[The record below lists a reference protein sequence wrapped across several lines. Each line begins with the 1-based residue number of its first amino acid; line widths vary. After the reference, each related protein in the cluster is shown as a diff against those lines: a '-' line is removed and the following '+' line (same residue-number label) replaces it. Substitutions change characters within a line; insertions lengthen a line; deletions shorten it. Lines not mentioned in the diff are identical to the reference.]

1 MRNSKLCIIAVVLV
15 ALLFTGC
22 NWNILTGDVLD
33 VENDYS
39 NETTTAYFNGA
50 APRNLRVSKAAYP
63 DRITLSFRAVPHAEY
78 YKVYRAEVPSTY
90 VNNGNYDD
98 SLFWVL
104 LGYVP
109 SDSTSNV
116 LYSDYDD
123 LASDAD
129 TAYLY
134 TVQAGNDYAELY
146 LGVVPEYSNVEKGW
160 LLTPPVTVN
169 ADQGVAEKYIEIT
182 WSGVS
187 NVKSFDIQ
195 RSTDKN
201 EWTSIFPA
209 GIPPVSS
216 GENSFYY
223 YPPQSDYGKQIYFRV
238 ISVQSSSESKPSSIR
253 TGYTFVEG
261 APAAPTGVNVSKA
274 EYGSKILVQWDKPS
288 REDSVSENGGY
299 TWEIT
304 RMAPGEDEIVVATFN
319 SLDTNKFPDGVSL
332 EDDVYTFED
341 TSGLSPN
348 VVYEYT
354 VKASCKVKIDGND
367 DVLTPG
373 PSVREEGYLLSP
385 PTSFETSID
394 YNARTMDITIQ
405 APLGFDGTKKWQYT
419 IEAQL
424 NKGADDNPSGWK
436 TIGTVDVRE
445 SVPLHYVFDDINAN
459 EFRFSVKN
467 GSENSAVSAV
477 VAPDEIKAN
486 DFTVAANTPLPNASL
501 ASADGLYP
509 VAYTSTPERDGV
521 TMIIEVDTNNDGEAE
536 HTIEVNGSDI
546 ESSLNAISS
555 EYSPAEQFV
564 KYSYRAMKETPFG
577 RKTGWTSW
585 QEGWGALTG
594 PAYIRMFEM
603 WILKPFEHR
612 SEFPADSG
620 LAEKWDPS
628 RNSLADKI
636 LNPSMDSQNSDSV
649 ASQFHG
655 GRVDYSTA
663 NLVIGSITDLM
674 NTSSVDVTFEYIDF
688 GEREEVMANG
698 SYTMYGAKNKGQ
710 GTGVSGEIT
719 VESDFYPAVVKF
731 DALNTNNKQF
741 TGNYKLNQAERGV
754 EDVPVSSIY

>member
-1 MRNSKLCIIAVVLV
+1 MRNFKLCIIAVVLV

-182 WSGVS
+182 WSSVP
-187 NVKSFDIQ
+187 NVKSYDIQ

-201 EWTSIFPA
+201 EWTSIFPS
-209 GIPPVSS
+209 GIPPVSEETCS
-216 GENSFYY
+216 YYY
-223 YPPQSDYGKQIYFRV
+223 YPSESDFGKQIYFRV

-274 EYGSKILVQWDKPS
+274 EYGSKILVQWEKPS
-288 REDSVSENGGY
+288 RESSEEVKKNGGY
-299 TWEIT
+299 KWEIT

-319 SLDTNKFPDGVSL
+319 SNDAEKLPTGVSL
-332 EDDVYTFED
+332 DGEIYTFED
-341 TSGLSPN
+341 TSDLSPN

-354 VKASCKVKIDGND
+354 VKASCNVDIDGTPT
-367 DVLTPG
+367 LTPG
-373 PSVREEGYLLSP
+373 PSVKSEGYLLSP
-385 PTSFETSID
+385 PTVFETSVD
-394 YNARTMDITIQ
+394 YNANTMDITIG
-405 APLGFDGTKKWQYT
+405 APLGFDDSKSWTYS
-419 IEAQL
+419 IEGRL
-424 NKGADDNPSGWK
+424 NKGVDGTTGW
-436 TIGTVDVRE
+436 THIEDVTVKETVQ
-445 SVPLHYVFDDINAN
+445 LHYNFNEKQNN
-459 EFRFSVKN
+459 EFRFTVVN
-467 GSENSAVSAV
+467 GSEKSSASAI

-486 DFTVAANTPLPNASL
+486 DFTVAANTPLPDASL

-521 TMIIEVDTNNDGEAE
+521 TMFIEVDTNNDGEAE
-536 HTIEVNGSDI
+536 HTIKVNGSDI

-555 EYSPAEQFV
+555 EYSPSEQFV

-719 VESDFYPAVVKF
+719 VESDFYPAVVNF

-741 TGNYKLNQAERGV
+741 TGNYRLNQAERGF

>member
-15 ALLFTGC
+15 VLLFTGC

-169 ADQGVAEKYIEIT
+169 AAQGVAEKYIEIT

-274 EYGSKILVQWDKPS
+274 EYGSKILVQWEKPS
-288 REDSVSENGGY
+288 REDNTEGGY

-319 SLDTNKFPDGVSL
+319 SNDAEKLPTGVSL
-332 EDDVYTFED
+332 DGEIYTFED
-341 TSGLSPN
+341 TSDLSPN

-354 VKASCKVKIDGND
+354 VKASCNVDIDGTPT
-367 DVLTPG
+367 LTPG
-373 PSVREEGYLLSP
+373 PSVKSEGYLLSP
-385 PTSFETSID
+385 PTVFETSVD
-394 YNARTMDITIQ
+394 YNANTMDITIG
-405 APLGFDGTKKWQYT
+405 APLGFDDSKSSWTYS
-419 IEAQL
+419 IEGRL
-424 NKGADDNPSGWK
+424 NKGVDGTTGWTHIEDVPVK
-436 TIGTVDVRE
+436 ETVSLYYNFE
-445 SVPLHYVFDDINAN
+445 EKQNN
-459 EFRFSVKN
+459 EFRFTLVN
-467 GSENSAVSAV
+467 GSEKSSVSAV

-521 TMIIEVDTNNDGEAE
+521 TMFIEVDTNNDGKAE
-536 HTIEVNGSDI
+536 HTIKVNGSDI

-555 EYSPAEQFV
+555 EYSPSEQFV

-719 VESDFYPAVVKF
+719 VESDFYPAVVNF

-741 TGNYKLNQAERGV
+741 TGNYRLNQAERGV

>member
-15 ALLFTGC
+15 VLLFTGC

-123 LASDAD
+123 LTSDAD

-169 ADQGVAEKYIEIT
+169 AAQGVAEKYIEIT

-274 EYGSKILVQWDKPS
+274 EYGSKILVQWEKPS
-288 REDSVSENGGY
+288 REDNTEGGY

-319 SLDTNKFPDGVSL
+319 SNDAEKLPTGVSL
-332 EDDVYTFED
+332 DGEIYTFED
-341 TSGLSPN
+341 TSDLSPN

-354 VKASCKVKIDGND
+354 VKASCNVDIDGTPT
-367 DVLTPG
+367 LTPG
-373 PSVREEGYLLSP
+373 PSVKSEGYLLSP
-385 PTSFETSID
+385 PTVFETSVD
-394 YNARTMDITIQ
+394 YNANTMDITIG
-405 APLGFDGTKKWQYT
+405 APLGFDDSKSSWTYS
-419 IEAQL
+419 IEGRL
-424 NKGADDNPSGWK
+424 NKGVDGTTGWTHIEDVPVK
-436 TIGTVDVRE
+436 ETVSLYYNFE
-445 SVPLHYVFDDINAN
+445 EKQNN
-459 EFRFSVKN
+459 EFRFTLVN
-467 GSENSAVSAV
+467 GSEKSSVSAV

-521 TMIIEVDTNNDGEAE
+521 TMFIEVDTNNDGKAE
-536 HTIEVNGSDI
+536 HTIKVNGSDI

-555 EYSPAEQFV
+555 EYSPSEQFV

-719 VESDFYPAVVKF
+719 VESDFYPAVVNF

-741 TGNYKLNQAERGV
+741 TGNYRLNQAERGV